1 MIRLVYEDGEA
12 RAGLDALGLLMADMT
27 PVFQD
32 IGDALVESTNAR
44 FVAGEDPEGNAWL
57 PKSPTTL
64 AKYERGPDKTDTR
77 PLHGP
82 SLQLSRTIHYQA
94 GSDQVEIGSPMIYA
108 GMMQF
113 GGAKA
118 QFPHLWGDIPARPF
132 LGVSDGDRVM
142 ILEIIAEYMTE
153 ATGGTVE

>member
-1 MIRLVYEDGEA
+1 MIRIEYNDSDV

-57 PKSPTTL
+57 PKSQATL
-64 AKYERGPDKTDTR
+64 DRYARGNDPVSTR

-142 ILEIIAEYMTE
+142 ILEILSEYMTE